1 MQIFDQLFYSK
12 GVYCQRTAWL
22 PIWPAWITFV
32 TFALLIGCAV
42 SPNDLV
48 EEWKAEGWKVEKI
61 HGSQGPVYRHGK
73 VISKQARAIEA
84 SWIEN
89 GRRRTKLYPQV
100 NYQYLVL
107 RFFKKDKD
115 EFVVVMKK
123 KK

>member
-12 GVYCQRTAWL
+12 GVYCQKPAWL
-22 PIWPAWITFV
+22 TIWPAWIIFV
-32 TFALLIGCAV
+32 TFALLMGCAV
-42 SPNDLV
+42 SPNDVV
-48 EEWKAEGWKVEKI
+48 EEWKAKGWKVEKI
-61 HGSQGPVYRHGK
+61 HGTQGPVHRHGK
-73 VISKQARAIEA
+73 LISKQAQAIEA
-84 SWIEN
+84 SWMEN

-123 KK
+123 RK